1 MCASVVFYH
10 RLNGSLYVL
19 SASCSDVYFLQAFI
33 DRLGILVSWEE
44 DRSIKD
50 AVRLIITELFNWLD
64 RIAAA
69 NPKYEHIV
77 KMGKCS

>member
-1 MCASVVFYH
+1 
-10 RLNGSLYVL
+10 
-19 SASCSDVYFLQAFI
+19 
-33 DRLGILVSWEE
+33 VSWEE

-77 KMGKCS
+77 KMGTHRVTHCPHSWISV